1 MTDHATSFEP
11 TCLFGHL
18 GFLRFSTYPT
28 DLCGIFQMS
37 VERKSWL
44 KFLTQALQWEEVAK
58 ALRAIE
64 AEA

>member
-1 MTDHATSFEP
+1 
-11 TCLFGHL
+11 
-18 GFLRFSTYPT
+18 
-28 DLCGIFQMS
+28 MS